1 MKSARLFGPHDL
13 RLVEEPAPQPRPD
26 EALIRVRSVTVC
38 HSDIHYYRDGRIGDT
53 VSDVPLVL
61 GHEFCGEVVSVPAGT
76 EHIKAGD
83 LVAVEPAISCG
94 HCRYCREGNPNLCMN
109 LLFAGTPPLDGGLRE
124 YACYRPEF
132 LFPLPAGF
140 NADDGAMLEP
150 LGVALHSWDLGH
162 LRIGETV
169 AIIGCGP
176 IGLLLVQ
183 LARLAGATQILAVE
197 PLAYRRERAA
207 EFGAIVLSPDE
218 PLARRAQDLTGG
230 HGVDVAI
237 EVAGTVAAQEEAV
250 LMVKRGGTVVM
261 VGIPPEDQLV
271 LTHHIIRR
279 KGLTLKIAR
288 RMKHT
293 YPRAIALVQRGMVDV
308 RSLVTHHYPLAE
320 SDTAFRLVEG
330 YTGDVVKAVILP

>member
-1 MKSARLFGPHDL
+1 MRSVRLFGPRDL
-13 RLVEEPAPQPRPD
+13 RLVEEPTPRPKPD

-53 VSDVPLVL
+53 ISDVPLVL
-61 GHEFCGEVVSVPAGT
+61 GHEFCGEVVSVPAGA
-76 EHIKAGD
+76 EHIKPGD
-83 LVAVEPAISCG
+83 LLAVEPAVSCG

-124 YACYRPEF
+124 YVAYRPEF
-132 LFPLPAGF
+132 LFPLPAEF

-150 LGVALHSWDLGH
+150 LGVALHSWDLGR
-162 LRIGETV
+162 LRVGETV
-169 AIIGCGP
+169 AVVGCGP

-207 EFGAIVLSPDE
+207 EFGAIALSPDE
-218 PLARRAQDLTGG
+218 PLARRAQELTGG

-237 EVAGTVAAQEEAV
+237 EVAGTVAAQEEAA
-250 LMVKRGGTVVM
+250 LMVKRGGAVVM

-293 YPRAIALVQRGMVDV
+293 YPRAIALVQRGMVEV
-308 RSLVTHHYPLAE
+308 RSLVTHHYSLAE
-320 SDTAFRLVEG
+320 SDAAFRLVEN
-330 YTGDVVKAVILP
+330 YQSDVVKAVVTP

>member
-1 MKSARLFGPHDL
+1 MRSVRLFGPRDL
-13 RLVEEPAPQPRPD
+13 RLVEESTPQPRPD
-26 EALIRVRSVTVC
+26 EALIRVRAVTVC

-53 VSDVPLVL
+53 VSDTPLVL
-61 GHEFCGEVVSVPAGT
+61 GHEFCGEVVSVPDGA
-76 EHIKAGD
+76 EHIEPGD

-150 LGVALHSWDLGH
+150 LGVALHSWDLGR
-162 LRIGETV
+162 LRVGETV
-169 AIIGCGP
+169 AIVGCGP

-183 LARLAGATQILAVE
+183 LARLAGATQVLAVE

-207 EFGAIVLSPDE
+207 EFGAITLSPDE
-218 PLARRAQDLTGG
+218 PLARRAQELTGG

-237 EVAGTVAAQEEAV
+237 EVAGAVSAQEEAA
-250 LMVKRGGTVVM
+250 LMVKRGGVVVM
-261 VGIPPEDQLV
+261 VGIPPDDQLV

-293 YPRAIALVQRGMVDV
+293 YPRAIVLVQRGMIEV
-308 RSLVTHHYPLAE
+308 RSLVTHHFPLAE
-320 SDTAFRLVEG
+320 ADAAFRLVES
-330 YTGDVVKAVILP
+330 YSNDVIKAVVQP